1 MKSKKAKQPEDL
13 RIEYRPLSQFER
25 ALRNPKG
32 HSIPEIQASMRRFGF
47 VEPGVLNEATG
58 RLVAGHGRAEALDLM
73 KAAGEKPPGRIREKG
88 GEWLVPVLRGVS
100 FASDADA
107 EAYLVASNR
116 LVELG
121 GWDEAELAKVLTD
134 LKAETFGLD
143 GVGFAEEDID
153 KLLRDAGGG
162 SEDQSGDLSTSF
174 QIVITCMGEQQQAEL
189 LERFTEEGL
198 KCRALI

>member
-1 MKSKKAKQPEDL
+1 VKTRRQSSPEDL

-58 RLVAGHGRAEALDLM
+58 RLVAGHGRAEVLDLM

-100 FASDADA
+100 FASDVDA

-121 GWDEAELAKVLTD
+121 GWNEAELAKVLTD
-134 LKAETFGLD
+134 LKAETFGLE
-143 GVGFAEEDID
+143 GVEFAEEDIAGLAAAD
-153 KLLRDAGGG
+153 PSKVDFPEFDEDAANDVKYVECPACGHK
-162 SEDQSGDLSTSF
+162 F
-174 QIVITCMGEQQQAEL
+174 P
-189 LERFTEEGL
+189 
-198 KCRALI
+198 K